1 MRHSFFMTCNY
12 NTCFNKYFVL
22 RLIYFF
28 VTEIESAMYI
38 IGNSFGANDRST
50 TGLLKTSTA
59 VIRTMNQDAF
69 EMLEYPFITM
79 QQYPPGFI
87 LHIGKHFII

>member
-1 MRHSFFMTCNY
+1 MCI
-12 NTCFNKYFVL
+12 V
-22 RLIYFF
+22 
-28 VTEIESAMYI
+28 
-38 IGNSFGANDRST
+38 GNSFGANDRSM
-50 TGLLKTSTA
+50 TGLLRTSTA

-87 LHIGKHFII
+87 LHIGKHFITRVLIIRVNHKACAF

>member
-1 MRHSFFMTCNY
+1 
-12 NTCFNKYFVL
+12 
-22 RLIYFF
+22 
-28 VTEIESAMYI
+28 MYI
-38 IGNSFGANDRST
+38 IGNSFGANDRSM
-50 TGLLKTSTA
+50 TGLKPSTA

-87 LHIGKHFII
+87 LHIGKHIKIYFMFLFDLVAGLNHNVSALRQVVL